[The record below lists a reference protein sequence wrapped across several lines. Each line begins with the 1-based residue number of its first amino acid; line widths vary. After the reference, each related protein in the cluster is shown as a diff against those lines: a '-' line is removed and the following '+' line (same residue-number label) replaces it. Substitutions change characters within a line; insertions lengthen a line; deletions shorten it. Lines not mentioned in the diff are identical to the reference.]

1 MIVKQS
7 VSIDKADVIHLAF
20 NSNTLELLIRSGKLH
35 ASDFNCLNQ
44 SSKRG
49 VWSMLRA
56 AAAGKITLS

>member
-1 MIVKQS
+1 MKHSNISTEQT
-7 VSIDKADVIHLAF
+7 DVIHLAF

-56 AAAGKITLS
+56 AAAGNSAVS